1 MSYTHASL
9 NYFKLP
15 FKLVL
20 KKHKT
25 FKLEE
30 IEKKLKVLVNKIG
43 TWPYLPLFLILADE
57 QHDAFFFLFLILAI
71 IDIDW
76 ETCYSSK
83 QISGILNVSSL
94 LFLA

>member
-30 IEKKLKVLVNKIG
+30 IEKKLQVLVTKLEHG
-43 TWPYLPLFLILADE
+43 RT
-57 QHDAFFFLFLILAI
+57 FLFP
-71 IDIDW
+71 
-76 ETCYSSK
+76 
-83 QISGILNVSSL
+83 
-94 LFLA
+94 